1 MSIFACDFDLRDYNR
16 RREVDSR
23 VEIAKRGERYW
34 LRS

>member
-1 MSIFACDFDLRDYNR
+1 MSVFDCDCDLHDYNR
-16 RREVDSR
+16 RREVDSQ

>member
-1 MSIFACDFDLRDYNR
+1 MSVFACDCDLHDYNR
-16 RREVDSR
+16 RREVDSQ